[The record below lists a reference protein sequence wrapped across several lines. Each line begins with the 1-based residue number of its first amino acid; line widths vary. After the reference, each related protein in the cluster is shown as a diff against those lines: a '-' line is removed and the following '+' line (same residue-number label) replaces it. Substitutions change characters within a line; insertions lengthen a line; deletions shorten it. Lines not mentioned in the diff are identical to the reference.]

1 MDAELQYVSRLLYS
15 LTRYRSILVGMK
27 NHAYFVVFITTFTA
41 CVMTFDYLVWICEY
55 RRLRTISQVILQA
68 VDLLSLNGAPSPRRS
83 CVLPHEV
90 CRLVSG
96 DMFLSSVAA
105 WSSLQL
111 MWSGMVAVNYGGV
124 AWRACRRRVKG
135 FSETVVAFST

>member
-1 MDAELQYVSRLLYS
+1 MSTLPYFLL
-15 LTRYRSILVGMK
+15 LTYRSTLVGTE
-27 NHAYFVVFITTFTA
+27 NHIYFVIFITTFTA
-41 CVMTFDYLVWICEY
+41 CVLTFDYLAWICEY
-55 RRLRTISQVILQA
+55 HRAFDFLSLTIT
-68 VDLLSLNGAPSPRRS
+68 DLVTLNGAPPRSS

-111 MWSGMVAVNYGGV
+111 MWSGIVAVNYGDEV
-124 AWRACRRRVKG
+124 WRVCRRSVKG
-135 FSETVVAFST
+135 LFETIAFNT

>member
-1 MDAELQYVSRLLYS
+1 MSTLPYFLL
-15 LTRYRSILVGMK
+15 LTYRSTLVGTE
-27 NHAYFVVFITTFTA
+27 NHIYFVIFITTFTA
-41 CVMTFDYLVWICEY
+41 CVLTFDYLAWICGYY
-55 RRLRTISQVILQA
+55 RPSDFLSLTIT
-68 VDLLSLNGAPSPRRS
+68 DLVTLNGAPLRSS

-111 MWSGMVAVNYGGV
+111 MWNGIVAVNYGDV
-124 AWRACRRRVKG
+124 VWIVCRRKVKG
-135 FSETVVAFST
+135 LFETIAFNT